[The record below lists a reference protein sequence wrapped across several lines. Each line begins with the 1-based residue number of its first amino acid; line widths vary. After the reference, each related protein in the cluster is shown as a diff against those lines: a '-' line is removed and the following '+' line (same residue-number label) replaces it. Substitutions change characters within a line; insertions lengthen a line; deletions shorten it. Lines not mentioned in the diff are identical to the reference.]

1 MGAITVLAAV
11 ALATAL
17 STAQRFETDS
27 LPAGDGVLV
36 CRITS
41 DTSEPRRVR
50 VEAIDDR
57 GTATFDSGVFALAAG
72 ATFLSSGGLEA
83 ARCRFSVEGVAR
95 GVRAHG
101 VVVMPDGSARSL
113 PPAPVR

>member
-1 MGAITVLAAV
+1 MGTMGVLGAV
-11 ALATAL
+11 ALATAV
-17 STAQRFETDS
+17 SITHRFETDA

-50 VEAIDDR
+50 VEAIDER
-57 GTATFDSGVFALAAG
+57 GTSTFDSGVFALAGG

-83 ARCRFSVEGVAR
+83 ERCRFSVEGAAR
-95 GVRAHG
+95 GLRAHG
-101 VVVMPDGSARSL
+101 VVVMPDGSAWSL
-113 PPAPVR
+113 PPASVR